1 MFLKN
6 YLYAIGLSALTAT
19 AAFATDAE
27 GKFAVRGIGGQ
38 ACSVWI
44 SISESPDVV
53 TRREGI
59 MAFQSWISGYLSASN
74 RLQADTYDVVPF
86 LDMVNILAITMN
98 ECKVAPNELAENT
111 VARVVGAFN
120 ETRVVAESPV
130 LMVPD
135 AGAEKPYRQET
146 IKLAQQ
152 KLADLGFLAG
162 APDGV
167 LGPASSDALSL
178 YQSERGLPVSGELNV
193 DTVFQLLL
201 E

>member
-1 MFLKN
+1 MFAKT
-6 YLYAIGLSALTAT
+6 YLCAIGLSALTAT
-19 AAFATDAE
+19 AAFASDAE

-44 SISESPDVV
+44 SISESPDDA

-59 MAFQSWISGYLSASN
+59 MAFQSWIAGYLSASN
-74 RLQADTYDVVPF
+74 RMQPNAYDVVPF
-86 LDMVNILAITMN
+86 LDMINVLAITMN
-98 ECKVAPNELAENT
+98 ECKAAPTELAENT
-111 VARVVGAFN
+111 VARVIGAFSAS
-120 ETRVVAESPV
+120 RVVVESPV

-152 KLADLGFLAG
+152 KLADLGYLGA

-167 LGPASSDALSL
+167 LGPASAEALSL
-178 YQSERGLPVSGELNV
+178 YQSENGLTVSGELSV
-193 DTVFQLLL
+193 DTMFKLLL
-201 E
+201 Q

>member
-135 AGAEKPYRQET
+135 AGAQKPYRQET

-152 KLADLGFLAG
+152 KLADLAYLDGE
-162 APDGV
+162 PDGV